1 MRIGLIIYGS
11 LETQSG
17 GYLYDRKLVAHLR
30 EQGDE
35 VVILSQPWINYGRH
49 VLQNADSGFLRRVT
63 SQQFDVLLQDE
74 LNHPSLFLMNR
85 RLRGRGYPIISI
97 VHHLRCNEVWPHW
110 QMALYRWVERRY
122 LNSVDGFIF
131 NSHTTRQ
138 SVFGLMGRELP
149 HVVALPAG
157 DRFDQHPQATPVGV
171 SGTTNHEALQLLFVG
186 NLISRKG
193 LHVLLAAL
201 ARCTCA
207 WQLSVVGNP
216 QVDPHYTAALRQ
228 QAEALGLNDRVRW
241 LGALSD
247 ADLALAFQCHQV
259 LVGPSSYEGFG
270 ISYLEAMGFGLP
282 VIATTAGAVPEI
294 VSDGVDGFL
303 VAPDDVGALAAR
315 IDALG
320 DDRARLQQM
329 AAAARERYLRHP
341 TWTQSMAAIR
351 QFLSFPPRLPIH

>member
-35 VVILSQPWINYGRH
+35 VVILSQPWVNYGRH
-49 VLQNADSGFLRRVT
+49 VLQNTDAKFARHITAQR
-63 SQQFDVLLQDE
+63 FDVLLQDE
-74 LNHPSLFLMNR
+74 LNHPSLFLMNQ
-85 RLRGRGYPIISI
+85 RLRGRLGGCPIISI
-97 VHHLRCNEVWPHW
+97 VHHLRCNEVWPRW
-110 QMALYRWVERRY
+110 QTALYRWVERRY
-122 LNSVDGFIF
+122 LNSVNGFIF

-138 SVFGLMGRELP
+138 SVFGLMGHEAP

-157 DRFDQHPQATPVGV
+157 DRFGPQLQTASLGLTPTVG
-171 SGTTNHEALQLLFVG
+171 HEPLQLLFVG

-201 ARCTCA
+201 ARCQCT

-216 QVDPHYTAALRQ
+216 NVDPQYTATLHQ
-228 QAEALGLNDRVRW
+228 QAAALSLSDRVRW
-241 LGALSD
+241 LGSLSD
-247 ADLALAFQCHQV
+247 EDLAQAFRQHQV

-303 VAPDDVGALAAR
+303 VAPDDIGALAAR

-320 DDRARLQQM
+320 QDRARLQEM
-329 AAAARERYLRHP
+329 GTAARQRYLCHP
-341 TWTQSMAAIR
+341 TWAQSMAEIKR
-351 QFLSFPPRLPIH
+351 FLYASILS